1 MKKLDLGQTLGI
13 LANLGVIAGIIFLA
27 FELRQNN
34 QLLVAQTS
42 FAQFNVVQQRRL
54 LQIQESETL
63 MKPEESRTGAE
74 RLRVNLIYNNTLD
87 SFIWQFREYEAG
99 RLPDDFID
107 LRIWRDVWR
116 SQSALRDLYAE
127 DQPRLDPEFIMFFE
141 ENVVNAH
148 E

>member
-34 QLLVAQTS
+34 QLLIAQTS
-42 FAQFNVVQQRRL
+42 YSQFNVVQQRRL

-63 MKPEESRTGAE
+63 MKPEESRTSAE
-74 RLRVNLIYNNTLD
+74 RLRVNLLYNNTLD

-116 SQSALRDLYAE
+116 TNRGLRELYAE
-127 DQPRLDPEFIMFFE
+127 DRSRLDSEFIMFFE
-141 ENVVNAH
+141 ENVVNAD